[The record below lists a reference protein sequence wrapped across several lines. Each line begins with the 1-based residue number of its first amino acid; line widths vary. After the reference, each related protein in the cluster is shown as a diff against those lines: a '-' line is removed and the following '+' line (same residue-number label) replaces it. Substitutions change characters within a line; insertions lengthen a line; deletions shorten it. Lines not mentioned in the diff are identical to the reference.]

1 MSVSED
7 VPPAQQGNQLDELKD
22 IVSKTLEKQGVL
34 AKAQAQL
41 RKHVFEAL
49 SLTEQQNKEA
59 YQCAPQIDERSVND
73 QFAMALIRDFLTY
86 HHLDY
91 TLSLMN
97 TESQKKLESTQGI
110 TRSEIASRLGLGAQ
124 KPDPDGSLLHK
135 LVAKLFDDDVLKP
148 RRSTLTDDVKL
159 KPRASTD
166 SYRSTLDSTS
176 SDRPT
181 ILFKQST
188 AEQAD
193 QVKAEPVEPAEA
205 SKQFRNPLENLT
217 FSVPTLNELPPL
229 SGKGSAANRRLAP
242 ISPDTLQQPRKDK
255 VDVEVLEEQE
265 QTKQAQT
272 AKETPKA
279 KAREDIDRDPLDVLD
294 DLLNSSTNSDD
305 ITNAQ
310 EEDEEEEEESESDD
324 DDEELKRMAQ
334 MNKTMERLRMQSSA
348 FEKLKKESVSPS
360 QSANSSQTGT
370 GTVDEYEDDFGSE
383 ELATKDKEES
393 IDIDD
398 IIEEDI
404 DEDIE
409 IDAESQSASQG
420 GDEDIDNMY
429 AAKDE
434 DEDEDDEAADDL
446 LVSKDFKLEDVADI
460 IVDAKTQK
468 VKLQL

>member
-1 MSVSED
+1 M
-7 VPPAQQGNQLDELKD
+7 GDELKD

-49 SLTEQQNKEA
+49 SLTEQQNKES
-59 YQCAPQIDERSVND
+59 YNVSPQIDERSVND

-110 TRSEIASRLGLGAQ
+110 TRNEIASRLGLGAQ

-135 LVAKLFDDDVLKP
+135 LVSKLFDDDVLKP

-159 KPRASTD
+159 KPRASND

-176 SDRPT
+176 SERPT

-188 AEQAD
+188 TET
-193 QVKAEPVEPAEA
+193 KTEKNEPSQDIA
-205 SKQFRNPLENLT
+205 SSAKQYRNPLENLT
-217 FSVPTLNELPPL
+217 FSVPTLSELPPL
-229 SGKGSAANRRLAP
+229 SGTPSAPKRKLAP
-242 ISPDTLQQPRKDK
+242 ISPESLRRQRAGKESQDR
-255 VDVEVLEEQE
+255 VDMEVLEEPE
-265 QTKQAQT
+265 
-272 AKETPKA
+272 KE
-279 KAREDIDRDPLDVLD
+279 KAREMDPLDVLD

-310 EEDEEEEEESESDD
+310 EEEEEEEEED
-324 DDEELKRMAQ
+324 DDEDDEEELERMAQ

-383 ELATKDKEES
+383 ELQTSTAKGKSTEDEEAES
-393 IDIDD
+393 IDIED

-409 IDAESQSASQG
+409 TDAESESASDDG
-420 GDEDIDNMY
+420 EEDIDNMY
-429 AAKDE
+429 TAK
-434 DEDEDDEAADDL
+434 
-446 LVSKDFKLEDVADI
+446 V
-460 IVDAKTQK
+460 TQ
-468 VKLQL
+468 